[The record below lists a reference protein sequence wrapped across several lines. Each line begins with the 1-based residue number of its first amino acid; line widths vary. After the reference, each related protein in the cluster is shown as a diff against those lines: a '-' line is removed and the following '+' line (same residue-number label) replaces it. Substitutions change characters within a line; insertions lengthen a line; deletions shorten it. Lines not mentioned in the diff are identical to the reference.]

1 MASSSRFRFAPA
13 AGTSAPTAP
22 LTKASSHTLTPP
34 AQLARADSRTT
45 TTTTTTTTSARSG
58 GQTSRVHKSAA
69 ATAAA
74 IVVDPKGKARAT
86 PSTTTNWLVKPE
98 PEPASSTAAA
108 CYHNNPVAS
117 ISKRAH
123 AQPLDE
129 PVATSHGRAHVITS
143 TSTTSSSTPQAKTV
157 HASLPPIILGRH
169 KSSNSSHTA
178 HSTASPHFVA
188 SRPSAAPAPGNDGVA
203 TPAPPPPA
211 PRPSTSSKVGM
222 TATPSRLSSPPPPS
236 RQRSSRGE
244 KRSQNDPAQLQLE
257 SDEIQPADE
266 NHDPFRPSASKRS
279 RASLDS
285 GYGAG
290 DRTNHETQ
298 LQMHGF
304 ELVAPTP
311 TFDEP
316 IICDSEGEEC
326 EPLTSEA
333 DIPTPSTASEK
344 AHRHRLVEAA
354 TKAERAKM
362 APGSSSGAAP
372 VTSVS
377 NEPVFEIVERD
388 LVRLTN
394 RRIALLEE
402 CLELLNSGATF
413 TESGSD
419 EPMLRNN
426 LNYVAEKT
434 QEQRATLLARGRS
447 LSQLQLMLEKRAS
460 LLNELIDIRTNAM
473 GVSVTGSDR
482 GFVEH
487 QLVYVNSR
495 INDLRAQAGVTGV
508 TTPRA
513 VASPAPTTLGTSSNH
528 STDAARST
536 RASARSGIEVVPNVS
551 TTPLPSLSLSDPT
564 IVQPPPPQPQ
574 PRLSVGTDVVSGPSM
589 PNSSGSCSSLNS
601 ATSKIHAPRPAAAKV
616 TSFRPAPNPATN
628 IAPVPAPA
636 PAAMPT
642 PTTASVSRP
651 ILVLPSAPLS
661 SDAVTKPPSIQ
672 GQPAGDSLAGPY
684 KPPAPAPGRVAPT
697 SRLNLQPAP
706 GGSIASTSKTIVIE
720 DDFAGINFDEPLT
733 LDDDDDMLFVESTT
747 SRRTG
752 RAAPAGDKSDV
763 DPALAIVAPRLNHPW
778 SRDVAKALRQRF
790 GLTGFR
796 ANQEEAINA
805 TLAGKDVFVLLP
817 TGGGK
822 SLCFQLP
829 AVIST
834 GRTKGVTIVVSP
846 LLSLISDQ
854 TNALIEKDIPVVF
867 LNSTMAAAD
876 RKFAMDAIRSDPPL
890 ACLAYV
896 TPEQASITFLENVEF
911 ELKADAPILRHDF
924 QIVKS
929 DAFRSVLRE
938 LSRREQLAR
947 FVIDEAHCVSSW
959 GHDFRPD
966 YKEMGSLKKD
976 FPRVPMIAL
985 TATANDRV
993 KNDVMSNLRMQSP
1006 LVLTQ
1011 SFNRKNLRY
1020 EVRPKGKGVINDIA
1034 TLIRTN
1040 FSGKCGIIY
1049 CMSKKQCEDTAKT
1062 LRNRYQ
1068 IGAQHY
1074 HAGMNKDDRLR
1085 IQEGWQHNEFHVIC
1099 ATIAFGMGI
1108 DKPDVRYVIHY
1119 SLSQSLEAYY
1129 QVSPRSPRCSTKM
1142 VLMVSASAGEQET
1155 GRAGRDGV
1163 TSTCILFFAY
1173 GDTKLINR
1181 LIDEGEG
1188 TVEQKENN
1196 RANVRRVVQYCMN
1209 ETDCRRVQVLRYFGD
1224 NDFTAEMC
1232 HKTCDN
1238 CLAARNVEKRDVT
1251 EIAQDAIRLVQSI
1264 EREKGVTMLY
1274 AIDVFRGSKIAK
1286 ITAKGHDQL
1295 PYAGKGAK
1303 MDRGDVERLFQLL
1316 ASESALGERFE
1327 RNALGFTN
1335 AYVTVGPKARELLS
1349 GSRKLEMGMSSTS
1362 HKRATTTTTTS
1373 TAAKAQKPI
1382 AAKYSNDFVDDLED
1396 EDSGDDYANY
1406 APGAGRDANM
1416 YDEIQN
1422 LTSPV
1427 ASAWAPKHIV
1437 GATYASDI
1445 DAVLAQLINLRAETA
1460 LAEDSEESQII
1471 SDDALQRVAANLPC
1485 SRAELALIP
1494 GCENEE
1500 LFEWYLESGCRKVC
1514 SLARAARARPGAP
1527 AGPSKSKSMASTSCG
1542 TLTAVSSKEPL
1553 TKPDRAKARV
1563 SATNATKPTSKAKVL
1578 TGATKQ
1584 MNIERF
1590 ALGAAA
1596 SERRPAGRSISNPRR
1611 GAGRSKESPATGT
1624 SGAGG
1629 GGAIR
1634 AMPILRR

>member
-1 MASSSRFRFAPA
+1 MASSSRFRFAPV

-22 LTKASSHTLTPP
+22 LAKASLSHTLTPP

-45 TTTTTTTTSARSG
+45 TTTTSARSG
-58 GQTSRVHKSAA
+58 GTSRVHKSAA

-74 IVVDPKGKARAT
+74 IVVDSKGKARAA

-98 PEPASSTAAA
+98 PASTTAAA
-108 CYHNNPVAS
+108 SYHNNPVAS
-117 ISKRAH
+117 TSKRAH

-129 PVATSHGRAHVITS
+129 PVATSHGRAHVIAS

-178 HSTASPHFVA
+178 HSTASPHFFA
-188 SRPSAAPAPGNDGVA
+188 SRPSAAPAPAPANDVGA
-203 TPAPPPPA
+203 SPAPPPPA
-211 PRPSTSSKVGM
+211 PKPSTSSKVGM
-222 TATPSRLSSPPPPS
+222 TTTPSRLSSPPPPS

-311 TFDEP
+311 TVDEP

-344 AHRHRLVEAA
+344 ARRHRLVEAA
-354 TKAERAKM
+354 KEAERAKM

-388 LVRLTN
+388 LLRLTN

-426 LNYVAEKT
+426 LSYVAEKT
-434 QEQRATLLARGRS
+434 QEQRATLLARGAS
-447 LSQLQLMLEKRAS
+447 LSPLQLMLEKRAS

-495 INDLRAQAGVTGV
+495 INDLRAQIGVTGV

-513 VASPAPTTLGTSSNH
+513 AASPAPTTLGTSSNH
-528 STDAARST
+528 STDAARSI
-536 RASARSGIEVVPNVS
+536 RASAPSGTEVIHNVS
-551 TTPLPSLSLSDPT
+551 ITPLPSLSLSDPT
-564 IVQPPPPQPQ
+564 IVQPPPPQPPQ
-574 PRLSVGTDVVSGPSM
+574 PRLSLGTDVMSGPSV

-601 ATSKIHAPRPAAAKV
+601 ATAKIHAPRPAAAKV
-616 TSFRPAPNPATN
+616 TSFRPAPNSATN

-636 PAAMPT
+636 PAAM
-642 PTTASVSRP
+642 TTASVSRP
-651 ILVLPSAPLS
+651 TLVLPPAPLS
-661 SDAVTKPPSIQ
+661 STAVTKSTSMQ
-672 GQPAGDSLAGPY
+672 GRPAGDSLVGPY
-684 KPPAPAPGRVAPT
+684 KPPAPAPGRVAST
-697 SRLNLQPAP
+697 SRLNLQPAAP
-706 GGSIASTSKTIVIE
+706 AGPIASTSKTIVIE

-752 RAAPAGDKSDV
+752 CAARAGGKGDV
-763 DPALAIVAPRLNHPW
+763 DPARAIVAPRLNHPW

-876 RKFAMDAIRSDPPL
+876 RKFAMDAIRSDPPF

-896 TPEQASITFLENVEF
+896 TPE
-911 ELKADAPILRHDF
+911 

-1062 LRNRYQ
+1062 LRDRYQ

-1085 IQEGWQHNEFHVIC
+1085 IQEGWQQNEFHVIC

-1129 QVSPRSPRCSTKM
+1129 
-1142 VLMVSASAGEQET
+1142 QET

-1303 MDRGDVERLFQLL
+1303 MERGDVERLFQLL

-1335 AYVTVGPKARELLS
+1335 AYVTVGPKARDLLS

-1382 AAKYSNDFVDDLED
+1382 VAKYSNDFVDDLED

-1460 LAEDSEESQII
+1460 LAEDCEESQII

-1514 SLARAARARPGAP
+1514 SLARAARARPGAR

-1542 TLTAVSSKEPL
+1542 TLTVVSSKPP

-1563 SATNATKPTSKAKVL
+1563 SATNATKPTSQAKL
-1578 TGATKQ
+1578 STGATKQ

-1596 SERRPAGRSISNPRR
+1596 SNKRSPAGGSISNSRR
-1611 GAGRSKESPATGT
+1611 RASRGQESPANGT
-1624 SGAGG
+1624 SGAA

-1634 AMPILRR
+1634 AMPILRW